1 MLKSNTKLKKLFLT
15 SILLYGLAIFFNV
28 LAGAAYPPEIRDDL
42 RLLPTKEMVGIMS
55 MDHHGAAAD
64 LLFTQV
70 SIHSGSLMWKPL
82 SIKFDSKWAF
92 GMMGLVTDL
101 DPRYREAYLLTAMG
115 LIHKFSDANLA
126 LPILKKGMEAMPDS
140 WEMPYWYGYDHYF
153 YLDDSKTASEY
164 FLKAA
169 QKPGA
174 PKTNWG
180 LLVNVSRESGFYE
193 NAYWALKV
201 MYDNSDNEKVKMI
214 YAKKLVQLENLFTL
228 QKAVNSYNEKTGNYP
243 ESLENLVESGDI
255 EKIPEDPMGKHYA
268 FDSEKKQVV
277 VE

>member
-1 MLKSNTKLKKLFLT
+1 MKKLIFF
-15 SILLYGLAIFFNV
+15 SILCYSGAVLFNV
-28 LAGAAYPPEIRDDL
+28 LANAAYPARIRDDL
-42 RLLPTKEMVGIMS
+42 RLLPTSEMAGLMS
-55 MDHHGAAAD
+55 FDHRGAAAD

-70 SIHSGSLMWKPL
+70 SLHSGSLMWKPL
-82 SIKFDSKWAF
+82 DIKFDSSWAF
-92 GMMGLVTDL
+92 GMMDLATDL
-101 DPRYREAYLLTAMG
+101 DPKYREAYLLSAMG

-126 LPILKKGMEAMPDS
+126 LAILEKGMQAMPDS
-140 WEMPYWYGYDHYF
+140 WELPYWYGYDQYF

-180 LLVNVSRESGFYE
+180 LLVNVSKESGYYE
-193 NAYWALKV
+193 NAYWALQV

-228 QKAVNSYNEKTGNYP
+228 QKAAADFNKEKGSMPANLA
-243 ESLENLVESGDI
+243 ELVEKGYI
-255 EKIPEDPMGKHYA
+255 QAIPDDPMGKSYTW
-268 FDSEKKQVV
+268 DSEKEQVV

>member
-1 MLKSNTKLKKLFLT
+1 MKKLLLF
-15 SILLYGLAIFFNV
+15 SILCYCGAVLFNV
-28 LAGAAYPPEIRDDL
+28 LANASYPPEIRDDL
-42 RLLPTKEMVGIMS
+42 RLLPTKEMAGIMS
-55 MDHHGAAAD
+55 LDHRGAAAD

-82 SIKFDSKWAF
+82 SIKFDSNWAF
-92 GMMGLVTDL
+92 GMMDLATDL
-101 DPRYREAYLLTAMG
+101 DPRYREAYLLSAMG

-126 LPILKKGMEAMPDS
+126 LPILRKGMLAMPDS

-180 LLVNVSRESGFYE
+180 LLVNVSKESGYYE

-214 YAKKLVQLENLFTL
+214 YAKKLVQLDNLFTL
-228 QKAVNSYNEKTGNYP
+228 QKAVTSYNDKTGNYP
-243 ESLENLVESGDI
+243 ESLEKLVENGYI
-255 EKIPEDPMGKHYA
+255 EKIPDDPMGKGYVW
-268 FDSEKKQVV
+268 DGEKVTVSE
-277 VE
+277 E